1 MHDLSVILN
10 ITYDSNEK
18 NRFTT
23 LIFINDI
30 NLKRSYLQQTD
41 RIHSFTV
48 LKTFEQN
55 LSTGNQLMVFIF
67 IDTAVYLF

>member
-1 MHDLSVILN
+1 MR
-10 ITYDSNEK
+10 K

-30 NLKRSYLQQTD
+30 NLKRRYLQQTD
-41 RIHSFTV
+41 RIHSFAV